1 MEDKKM
7 NRKMKYK
14 TPEMKVIKFEV
25 NKDIMAGEE
34 NTNEWVEMSTHPS
47 ESGVTIPDFEW
58 DD

>member
-14 TPEMKVIKFEV
+14 TPEM
-25 NKDIMAGEE
+25 KDIMAGEE